1 MNKPERKQKE
11 SRCAKQKQRQ
21 KHATK
26 RKHVQIQ
33 KHRHCQRQKHKQHCL
48 PKPPPDVRPVKHNKG
63 QHINHW
69 NEPNMEMAVQE
80 FRRGVIGVR
89 QLARAWN
96 DPKSTLQRRVRGIVS
111 GTDHASG
118 RKCVFSR
125 AEEEELSSLLT
136 TLARRG
142 FPLTGLKVRKL
153 AYDYAQKQGKNR
165 FSTEKGSAGYYWLK
179 QFMQRHHL
187 SLKTP
192 EPLSVGR
199 ASGMNRPVVSSWF
212 DDLEKLLDELQIR
225 DAAAHLWNCDETGL
239 QEHFVQRRVVAETG
253 SPCYQITC
261 NEKGETTT
269 VLVCF
274 NAYGDYCP
282 PTIIF
287 KAKRLKPEWVIGAPP
302 GSQVKVSDSG
312 WITKEIFLEWAKA
325 FVAFIPKT
333 DSRPHLL
340 LLDGH
345 STHIFN
351 LEFLEL
357 MKANNVHP
365 FVFPLTQHIGS
376 SQLTKPCSDL

>member
-136 TLARRG
+136 TLVRRG
-142 FPLTGLKVRKL
+142 FPLAIRFESWYTTMRRSKVKTVSVLRKVLLDITGSNNLCSDITCHWKRPSHCLL
-153 AYDYAQKQGKNR
+153 AVHLAWTDLWFRHGSMILRNYLMNFRLEMLLHTYGIATKQVYK
-165 FSTEKGSAGYYWLK
+165 STLCNAV
-179 QFMQRHHL
+179 L
-187 SLKTP
+187 SQ
-192 EPLSVGR
+192 
-199 ASGMNRPVVSSWF
+199 RPVHLVTRLPAMKRGKLQLYWCVSTPMV
-212 DDLEKLLDELQIR
+212 II
-225 DAAAHLWNCDETGL
+225 AHRQLFSKQNGL
-239 QEHFVQRRVVAETG
+239 NPNG
-253 SPCYQITC
+253 W
-261 NEKGETTT
+261 
-269 VLVCF
+269 LVHHQ
-274 NAYGDYCP
+274 GR
-282 PTIIF
+282 
-287 KAKRLKPEWVIGAPP
+287 K
-302 GSQVKVSDSG
+302 
-312 WITKEIFLEWAKA
+312 
-325 FVAFIPKT
+325 
-333 DSRPHLL
+333 
-340 LLDGH
+340 
-345 STHIFN
+345 
-351 LEFLEL
+351 
-357 MKANNVHP
+357 
-365 FVFPLTQHIGS
+365 
-376 SQLTKPCSDL
+376 